1 MHFVFAMLFIV
12 RKHGGFSIGTAAY
25 QTLQLSASY
34 PWGSTARFANSP
46 GYQATGL
53 EERHI
58 SLSGT
63 IYPTFRGDGSLVYL
77 RLMEPAMTPLP
88 MVDGRGRYLG
98 LWIVKSVNETRSLL
112 FNDGTPRKQDFTM
125 ELERYGTG
133 YVGYSPHH

>member
-1 MHFVFAMLFIV
+1 MILALGSFI
-12 RKHGGFSIGTAAY
+12 FSIDTAAY

-34 PWGSTARFANSP
+34 PWASAPRFANSP

-53 EERHI
+53 EERRV

-63 IYPTFRGDGSLVYL
+63 VYPTFRGEGSLEYL
-77 RLMEPAMTPLP
+77 RLMASAMTPLP

-98 LWIVKSVNETRSLL
+98 LWVVKSVNETRSLL
-112 FNDGTPRKQDFTM
+112 FDDGTPRKQDFAM

-133 YVGYSPHH
+133 YVGYNPRR